1 MKRRLLFL
9 FIGAL
14 LTGITAMAHGSV
26 ITSHAEYLRTETE
39 GEYWR
44 YDYTV
49 ENNSLGV
56 PLTEFFVDFD
66 YGLYDLLSAGSTTG
80 WFTQSA
86 DPSATFTGF
95 YNAQTLGAGIAPG
108 GIEGGF
114 SVEFLWLNPGA
125 APADQ
130 TFLAIGIDGTMESGR
145 TTDASPVPE
154 PATFLMLVIGLLVVA
169 ICLKHKSRIVDRPLL

>member
-14 LTGITAMAHGSV
+14 LTGMTAMAHGSV
-26 ITSHAEYLRTETE
+26 ITSHAEHLRTETE

-49 ENNSLGV
+49 ANNSLGV

-66 YGLYDLLSAGSTTG
+66 YGLYDLLSTGSTTG
-80 WFTQSA
+80 WLTQSA

-114 SVEFLWLNPGA
+114 WVEFLWLNPGA
-125 APADQ
+125 TPSDQ
-130 TFLAIGIDGTMESGR
+130 TFLMIGEDGTMEAGR
-145 TTDASPVPE
+145 TTDAVPVPE
-154 PATFLMLVIGLLVVA
+154 PATFLMLVIGFLVVA
-169 ICLKHKSRIVDRPLL
+169 IGLRHKTWIEDRP